1 MAAAPEG
8 TVTLFFLQAHIR
20 KILMVADDTTLK
32 IPQAQALFGRA
43 ETGYEVVA
51 TGSALQVMRVPDQ
64 AVSCSRP

>member
-1 MAAAPEG
+1 
-8 TVTLFFLQAHIR
+8 
-20 KILMVADDTTLK
+20 MVADDTTLK